1 MLFDPTYLVAF
12 ETIRKTAI
20 MTTSETPPLDAE
32 LLIATGCAHCP
43 VVLEGLTALLKEG
56 IIGSL
61 KVTNIASR
69 PERAQQLGVRSVP
82 WLQLGPFTLQGLHSP
97 TELRDWANRADSIEG
112 MSLYLHE
119 QLKQGELEAMEQ
131 FLASQPQWL
140 TALLPLLE
148 DEETDMKV
156 RIGVD
161 ALLESL
167 AGSTDLGSLVEGLGR
182 LSQHERQA
190 LRSDASH
197 YLALTG
203 SAAAIPYLEARLQ
216 DESAEV
222 REIAEEGLAQLKQQ
236 TD

>member
-1 MLFDPTYLVAF
+1 
-12 ETIRKTAI
+12 
-20 MTTSETPPLDAE
+20 MTTSETPPIEAE

-43 VVLEGLTALLKEG
+43 VVLEGLSTLLKEG

-69 PERAQQLGVRSVP
+69 PERAQELGVRSVP

-97 TELRDWANRADSIEG
+97 AELREWANRAGSIEG

-119 QLKQGELEAMEQ
+119 QLKQGELEAMEK

-140 TALLPLLE
+140 EALLPLLE
-148 DEETDMKV
+148 EEETDMKV
-156 RIGVD
+156 RIGID

-167 AGSTDLGSLVEGLGR
+167 ASSTDLSSLIEGLGR

-190 LRSDASH
+190 LRSDATH

-216 DESAEV
+216 DDSTEV
-222 REIAEEGLAQLKQQ
+222 REFAQEGLVKLKQQ
-236 TD
+236 SS

>member
-1 MLFDPTYLVAF
+1 
-12 ETIRKTAI
+12 
-20 MTTSETPPLDAE
+20 MTNAATPPLDAE

-43 VVLEGLTALLKEG
+43 VVLEGLSTLLKEG
-56 IIGSL
+56 IIASL

-69 PERAQQLGVRSVP
+69 PERAQELGVRSVP
-82 WLQLGPFTLQGLHSP
+82 WLQLGPFTLQGRHSP
-97 TELRDWANRADSIEG
+97 AELRDWAKRAGSMEG

-119 QLKQGELEAMEQ
+119 QLKQGELEAMEKL
-131 FLASQPQWL
+131 LADQPQWL
-140 TALLPLLE
+140 PALLPLLE

-167 AGSTDLGSLVEGLGR
+167 AASTDFGSLVEGLGR

-190 LRSDASH
+190 LRSDVTH

-203 SAAAIPYLEARLQ
+203 SAAAIPYLEARLR

-222 REIAEEGLAQLKQQ
+222 REIAEEGLALLKRP
-236 TD
+236 TN

>member
-1 MLFDPTYLVAF
+1 MSA
-12 ETIRKTAI
+12 
-20 MTTSETPPLDAE
+20 SNTPPLEAE

-43 VVLEGLTALLKEG
+43 VVLEGLSTLLKEG
-56 IIGSL
+56 VIGSL
-61 KVTNIASR
+61 RVTNIASQ

-97 TELRDWANRADSIEG
+97 PELREWANRAGSIEG
-112 MSLYLHE
+112 MSLYLHG
-119 QLKQGELEAMEQ
+119 QLKQGNLEAMEKL
-131 FLASQPQWL
+131 LASQPQWL

-148 DEETDMKV
+148 DENTDMKV

-167 AGSTDLGSLVEGLGR
+167 APNTDLSSLVDGLGH

-190 LRSDASH
+190 LRSDATH

-203 SAAAIPYLEARLQ
+203 SPAAIPYLEARLQ
-216 DESAEV
+216 DKSTEV
-222 REIAEEGLAQLKQQ
+222 REIAEEGLTELRRQ
-236 TD
+236 TN